1 MDSEDIRVLGEQAY
15 QYQKETLPSSE
26 KLIEHLGVISN
37 KNFMEQLNKKINM
50 IVWKIEI
57 LFLNYL

>member
-15 QYQKETLPSSE
+15 QYQRETLPSSE
-26 KLIEHLGVISN
+26 RLIEQMGLISN

-50 IVWKIEI
+50 IV
-57 LFLNYL
+57 